1 MARVLCIYD
10 NTRHSGHCGP
20 CRRIRRRFFTWF
32 APRARGRCHRG
43 PHHGDQPGFFC
54 VVYSTGPHH
63 GDQPGSI
70 YRPPIQA
77 TFFCVVC
84 STDPAWWVHITET
97 SPVLFIGRRFRRR
110 FFTWFAPRVHIT
122 ETIPD
127 FFTWFTPRCA
137 TRGAHSPPACLDRD
151 VHDGDAVPYL
161 ARGSPSARP
170 SPE

>member
-1 MARVLCIYD
+1 MPPNQAAFFLRGGLHGLGAGATGVHITETSPDLFSWFTPRVHITETNPVLF
-10 NTRHSGHCGP
+10 RG
-20 CRRIRRRFFTWF
+20 RRFRRRFFTWF
-32 APRARGRCHRG
+32 APR
-43 PHHGDQPGFFC
+43 
-54 VVYSTGPHH
+54 
-63 GDQPGSI
+63 
-70 YRPPIQA
+70 
-77 TFFCVVC
+77 
-84 STDPAWWVHITET
+84 VHITET

-161 ARGSPSARP
+161 AHGRPSARP
-170 SPE
+170 SPG